1 MPLYRNQARSLYAIG
16 LLLLLSLFSFGQ
28 KESAGNSTPWADW
41 VEPDFPFFS
50 SILDARKAGS
60 GFPKDNLTPRGII
73 LNLGN
78 NHWACFD
85 TDLLR
90 ISAIWKGNGVTPI
103 ALAPK
108 SYHPWGSKTS
118 GGQTQLPEPDGDIW
132 IANGIYPGWQ
142 HGERLELGDPR
153 EPAPSPE
160 EVGRGPLPE
169 EWGRF
174 KAIQLS
180 NRGVILEYNAADAL
194 VRENF
199 NVSKFK
205 GRSIVERHFEIGPS
219 SQTLTMVLG
228 LKAAGG
234 VTLGQKP
241 DNAIASLS
249 IEQSRWIL
257 RIPPHESTLSLCVSF
272 TENGSAPQIAPR
284 AIPRGK
290 AKIRWP
296 QEVTTRLT
304 RSPDDEAYVV
314 DPIDL
319 PLINPWKRN
328 VRPGDIQ
335 FLSDGTGIIVTIDGD
350 LWKVFGLQDP
360 SQSIRWKRFTSGL
373 HEHMSA
379 AIRDDQIFVFDRNGI
394 WKILDTDGNGEAD
407 THELF
412 SNAFAQTADMREF
425 PSTIRLAP
433 EGEFVI
439 AKGGQQASTLGKHN
453 GSVLRISADGRHS
466 TVLGYGFR
474 QPSIGVNPRTGLVT
488 SSDQEGQ
495 YIPSTPLHIVA
506 DKQFYGYLSEGLQE
520 TEKYPAPIA
529 DPLTWIPHAVN
540 ASATSQLWLFDAKM
554 GPLND
559 SFVHIGF
566 NRPELFKILLNHR
579 GSKPQASVVSITSA
593 FDYPLLNGSLNPADG
608 QLYISGFQING
619 WGNGLDTLKGFGR
632 VRYTGKQAFLP
643 IEVAPMDKGVLLR
656 FERKLDPSKA
666 TDPNSYS
673 LASWHYRRTHRYGSA
688 QYTENGETGI
698 DWLTPSSAYL
708 SHDQL
713 SVFVGIPN
721 MKPVMQLR
729 VGWSL
734 QTQDGMGFEENAYT
748 TIYDLPY
755 FDPIKEGFDDFAV
768 DLTPRAAAARDE
780 GPVSIE
786 EGRRLYELMGCVACH
801 STTGGDITKIGPSWG
816 GLYGKEKEV
825 VVNRKR
831 TSIKVD
837 DAYLRESILDPT
849 AKVVRGFE
857 KGEYAMPSYAGV
869 LNDSQIESLV
879 LFIKSI
885 D

>member
-1 MPLYRNQARSLYAIG
+1 MDFPRIQFVVITIV
-16 LLLLLSLFSFGQ
+16 LLLSPLAVGQ
-28 KESAGNSTPWADW
+28 KTDDNRDTPWADW

-50 SILDARKAGS
+50 SILDVRNRGAGHS
-60 GFPKDNLTPRGII
+60 KDNLTPRGII

-78 NHWACFD
+78 DLWACFD

-103 ALAPK
+103 SLAPK
-108 SYHPWGSKTS
+108 SYHPWGSKTR
-118 GGQTQLPEPDGDIW
+118 GGQTQLPEPDGDVW

-142 HGERLELGDPR
+142 FGERLELGDPR

-174 KAIQLS
+174 KAIQIS
-180 NRGVILEYNAADAL
+180 NGEAILEYYASDSL
-194 VRENF
+194 IRENF
-199 NVSKFK
+199 NVSTIQ
-205 GRSIVERHFEIGPS
+205 GQPVVERHFEIAPS
-219 SQTLTMVLG
+219 SQTLTIVLG

-234 VTLGQKP
+234 VALGQIP
-241 DNAIASLS
+241 GNATASLS
-249 IEQSRWIL
+249 IDQSRWIL

-272 TENGSAPQIAPR
+272 TARGSAPQIPPR
-284 AIPRGK
+284 SMPSGK
-290 AKIRWP
+290 AQSRWP
-296 QEVTTRLT
+296 QEVTANLT
-304 RSPDDEAYVV
+304 RSPDNEAYVV
-314 DPIDL
+314 DHIEL

-335 FLSDGTGIIVTIDGD
+335 FLSDGTGVLVTIDGD
-350 LWKVFGLQDP
+350 LWKVFGLGDSDEP
-360 SQSIRWKRFTSGL
+360 IRWKRFTSGL
-373 HEHMSA
+373 HEPMSA

-394 WKILDTDGNGEAD
+394 WKILDTDGNGESD
-407 THELF
+407 IHELF

-433 EGEFVI
+433 DGEFVI
-439 AKGGQQASTLGKHN
+439 AKGGQQATTLGKHN
-453 GSVLRISADGRHS
+453 GSVLRISADGKHA

-506 DKQFYGYLSEGLQE
+506 DKQYYGYLSEGLHE

-529 DPLTWIPHAVN
+529 EPLSWIPHAVN

-566 NRPELFKILLNHR
+566 NRPELFEILLNHR

-593 FDYPLLNGSLNPADG
+593 FNYPLLNGSLNPSDG

-619 WGNGLDTLKGFGR
+619 WGNGLDILKGFGR
-632 VRYTGKQAFLP
+632 VRYTGKRAILP

-656 FERKLDPSKA
+656 FEHKLDQTKA

-673 LASWHYRRTHRYGSA
+673 LASWHYQRTHNYGSP
-688 QYTENGETGI
+688 QYKENGETGI

-708 SHDQL
+708 SNDQL

-734 QTQDGMGFEENAYT
+734 QTQDGIDFEENAYT
-748 TIYDLPY
+748 TIYDLPQ
-755 FDPIKEGFDDFAV
+755 FDPTKEGFDDLAV
-768 DLTPRAAAARDE
+768 DLTPRPAAKRDE

-801 STTGGDITKIGPSWG
+801 STSGGDVIKIGPTWN
-816 GLYGKEKEV
+816 GLYGKEREI

-837 DAYLRESILDPT
+837 DAYLRESIIDPT

-869 LNDSQIESLV
+869 LNDSQIESLL
-879 LFIKSI
+879 LFIKSVSQH
-885 D
+885 